1 VSAYAKNLFLF
12 CDVYASDIMS
22 SFIAHVLGLRLSL
35 IYDRFTLFPLRT
47 PMALPPIS
55 IKRHNHRVY
64 FCTSERK
71 NELIDVLIA
80 SHSSMSIAIV
90 TTLAL
95 ELPEHITVAAEITS
109 AFDLIIVY
117 DLPQD
122 SEAYINRLSFANQF
136 VFMLLAPEE
145 QNVLY
150 PIETILGRTLV
161 QERLEGFAQPIPAKE
176 KPNTERHAHDNRN
189 QSDHK
194 RSHSGRKPSGFVKKD
209 ENGKPIFSKK
219 SGERNHRY
227 DGTPKSEDE
236 KTTKKPFKPKGD
248 KARYEGKKAFD
259 GPKKPFGSK
268 PKSDRYDKKG
278 SAEGKRP
285 YDGKPREER
294 SDEQRSTY
302 TGKKPFDGAKKSFDG
317 PKKPF
322 GSKPKSDRYDDK
334 KGSAEGK
341 RPYEGKPKSDRY
353 DDKRGSGENKKPYGE
368 GKKPFDKS
376 KSYDSK
382 GAKPFGKTSKS
393 YNDKPAAPKRAPKK
407 FILKAPPKPSK
418 EG

>member
-1 VSAYAKNLFLF
+1 
-12 CDVYASDIMS
+12 
-22 SFIAHVLGLRLSL
+22 
-35 IYDRFTLFPLRT
+35 
-47 PMALPPIS
+47 MALPPIS

-71 NELIDVLIA
+71 NELLDVLIA

-268 PKSDRYDKKG
+268 PKSDRYD
-278 SAEGKRP
+278 
-285 YDGKPREER
+285 
-294 SDEQRSTY
+294 
-302 TGKKPFDGAKKSFDG
+302 
-317 PKKPF
+317 
-322 GSKPKSDRYDDK
+322 DK

-382 GAKPFGKTSKS
+382 GAKPFGKTSQS